1 MESPKIERKASID
14 LGNGNCKW
22 TKSFPLPIES
32 DPFGTLIASYPAS
45 GMRVVW
51 QQIEGLTS
59 IRVGDDYQYGG
70 DRVGMIKTQYPHYE
84 GIWSYGSTLDQVIL
98 VTRNPR
104 WAIPSFHHILS
115 ELNYAQEWSDVNEYI
130 MNIFTKRSIMENWI
144 KWRDLK
150 AFSEIN
156 LWGWHIDFYMEN
168 GTQYWNDLD
177 LKELVKNLFF
187 FFNESNK
194 PWPINEH
201 CVFDIDCV
209 PVAHVS
215 YDKMRN
221 PDTGVGDDYQFGGDK
236 VGIIKTQYPHYEGIW
251 SYGSTLDQVI
261 IVTRN
266 PRWAIPSFHNILSEI
281 DYAQEWSDVND
292 YITNVFTRRAP
303 MENWIKWRDLKF
315 DSEIDLWGWH
325 IDFYMENGTQY
336 WNDLDF
342 ERVGEKPFF
351 FFNESN
357 KPWPINEHCLLDMDC
372 VPVAHVSYDKMRNP
386 DTGPGELSKIANI
399 LREKKGMTVLSD
411 EAIECIW
418 NQTWTFSTAP
428 RNENRDIS
436 SPSASDYK
444 FTNTQLQA
452 MLDKLEFMKNK
463 YNSTPW
469 INHPIAQDL
478 VLTFDV
484 YIKEVAEELEY
495 QNENPVPTPAPN
507 PDYYQSLVDWY
518 ATVGQGDRYNV
529 DKVRGM
535 RGYWPLVKNFYG
547 EE

>member
-1 MESPKIERKASID
+1 LLLSKSKVDHFSSEKYTVAISIAYSHVRRLNIDQLFIMISQSIGFKAFRRKHEINSHTLDNRVTKKRKTQVILALYLLPIMLYQYFSMESPKIERKASID

-177 LKELVKNLFF
+177 FERIGQKPFF

-201 CVFDIDCV
+201 CVFDI
-209 PVAHVS
+209 
-215 YDKMRN
+215 
-221 PDTGVGDDYQFGGDK
+221 
-236 VGIIKTQYPHYEGIW
+236 
-251 SYGSTLDQVI
+251 
-261 IVTRN
+261 
-266 PRWAIPSFHNILSEI
+266 
-281 DYAQEWSDVND
+281 
-292 YITNVFTRRAP
+292 
-303 MENWIKWRDLKF
+303 
-315 DSEIDLWGWH
+315 
-325 IDFYMENGTQY
+325 
-336 WNDLDF
+336 
-342 ERVGEKPFF
+342 
-351 FFNESN
+351 
-357 KPWPINEHCLLDMDC
+357 DC